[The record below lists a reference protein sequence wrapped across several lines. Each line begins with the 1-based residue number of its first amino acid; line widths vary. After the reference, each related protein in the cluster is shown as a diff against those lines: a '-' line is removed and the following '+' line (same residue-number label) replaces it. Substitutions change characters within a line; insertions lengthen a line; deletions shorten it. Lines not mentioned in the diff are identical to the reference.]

1 MAQQWQRVMP
11 CQPPGGTDVAQHTN
25 PAGGF
30 SGGALA
36 FETGALGSD
45 GRRDFNEEE
54 AIP

>member
-1 MAQQWQRVMP
+1 MLRN
-11 CQPPGGTDVAQHTN
+11 TN

-36 FETGALGSD
+36 FGTGALGSD
-45 GRRDFNEEE
+45 ERRDFNEEE

>member
-1 MAQQWQRVMP
+1 MLRN
-11 CQPPGGTDVAQHTN
+11 TN

>member
-1 MAQQWQRVMP
+1 MWRHASRPAAQMLRN
-11 CQPPGGTDVAQHTN
+11 TK

-36 FETGALGSD
+36 FGTGALGSD
-45 GRRDFNEEE
+45 ERRDFNEEE